1 MNIAR
6 KTPDLRNPRVRTE
19 DLLRMG
25 LKSLAIAAVILLL
38 SLVVLP
44 ISGCKSENTLP
55 PAPASLIHG
64 TRDRLN
70 PFRFTLNTEPSA
82 PNSNDRITLKV
93 HVIDAANQPADGA
106 EVNADVSMTGMNG
119 SRHLTLNGLGGGDYE
134 GEVKLEMA
142 GSWDVD
148 LSATR
153 DGKSSQQRLT
163 IEVGS

>member
-1 MNIAR
+1 MDR
-6 KTPDLRNPRVRTE
+6 
-19 DLLRMG
+19 
-25 LKSLAIAAVILLL
+25 KSLAMSAVMLLL
-38 SLVVLP
+38 SLIVFP
-44 ISGCKSENTLP
+44 ISGCRSENTRP
-55 PAPASLIHG
+55 PAPASLIQG

-82 PNSNDRITLKV
+82 PNSNDWITLKV

-106 EVNADVSMTGMNG
+106 EVNADISMTGMNG
-119 SRHLTLNGLGGGDYE
+119 SQHMTLNGLGGGDYE

-163 IEVGS
+163 IEVGG